1 MNRRDLF
8 KGILGLT
15 GALALGKQVAPQTEP
30 KIVGVQ
36 YKITKLNP
44 RNVSFGT
51 SGYSRVSSY
60 IITDT
65 RGRTYSTRLQ
75 TWADNT

>member
-15 GALALGKQVAPQTEP
+15 GALALGKQVAPQP
-30 KIVGVQ
+30 K
-36 YKITKLNP
+36 TARFNP
-44 RNVSFGT
+44 KYLDAYTT
-51 SGYSRVSSY
+51 SGSSRVTVSSY

-65 RGRTYSTRLQ
+65 RGRIYSTQQQ